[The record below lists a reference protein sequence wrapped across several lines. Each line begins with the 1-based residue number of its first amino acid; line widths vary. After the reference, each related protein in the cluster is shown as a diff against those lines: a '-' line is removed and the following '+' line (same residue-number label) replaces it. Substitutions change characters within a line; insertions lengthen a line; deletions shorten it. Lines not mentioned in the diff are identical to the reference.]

1 MPRALAIAAVAALL
15 GAFLLF
21 LYLRQFEQTMSGGE
35 RIALLTTTKPLQR
48 GQVLTDDMLSVRDV
62 PLAYVETR
70 AVKATE
76 RAKVLGVRV
85 GQSLNAQDLVMWTD
99 LAIAPQDRDLS
110 SLIQFGSRAVTVRV
124 GTGDETKGFALIHPG
139 DYLDVLATASDGHG
153 DSRSSAVLLQ
163 KVLVLAVGLE
173 TTSSE
178 TAASN
183 AKDDHNRQRDFVL
196 TLSLN
201 LQEAQLIALA
211 SEKSRLSVALRNPED
226 QSVVEAVPDV
236 SSTVIFDNKARG
248 EMQQARRIASRP
260 AVPTGPIKIQ

>member
-1 MPRALAIAAVAALL
+1 MPRALAVSAIAALL

-21 LYLRQFEQTMSGGE
+21 LYLREFEQTMSGGE
-35 RIALLTTTKPLQR
+35 RVSLLTTTKPIQR
-48 GQVLTDDMLSVRDV
+48 GQVLTDDMLGVRDV
-62 PLAYVETR
+62 PLAYVEAR

-76 RAKVLGVRV
+76 RAKVLGIRV
-85 GQSLNAQDLVMWTD
+85 GQPLNAQDLVTWTD
-99 LAIAPQDRDLS
+99 LAIAAEDRDLS
-110 SLIQFGSRAVTVRV
+110 SLIQFGSRAVTVRA
-124 GTGDETKGFALIHPG
+124 GTGEETKGYALIHPG
-139 DYLDVLATASDGHG
+139 DYLDVLATSDNHA

-173 TTSSE
+173 TTSTV

-211 SEKSRLSVALRNPED
+211 SEKSRLSVALRNPDD
-226 QSVVEAVPDV
+226 QRIVEAVPDV
-236 SSTVIFDNKARG
+236 SSTVLFDSRARG
-248 EMQQARRIASRP
+248 EIQQAPRSASRP
-260 AVPTGPIKIQ
+260 AASIGPVKIQ